1 MPKPSDLDKFRD
13 YLFDDVDTL
22 PFTPRDKE
30 RLLRYRAI
38 FTLKLE
44 RPSTSNKDIALMLMT
59 TFHVKSLSRAY
70 QDIASA
76 DILLAN
82 VRSSEKQWIRYLV
95 VETLKEAINLA
106 RDEGDIATMV
116 KAADR
121 LGKYARLDQE
131 DQEPIPYEDIVPA
144 PVEYTSDPEV
154 LGLPAPKEGAR
165 QFIERIKRRYIEVED
180 VEYKEMDHG

>member
-22 PFTPRDKE
+22 PFTERDKT

-44 RPSTSNKDIALMLMT
+44 RPSTSNKDIARMLMDQ
-59 TFHVKSLSRAY
+59 FSVKSVSRAY
-70 QDIASA
+70 HDIAAA

-106 RDEGDIATMV
+106 REDGDIATMV

-121 LGKYARLDQE
+121 LGKYTRLDQE

-154 LGLPAPKEGAR
+154 LGLPTPKEGAR
-165 QFIERIKRRYIEVED
+165 EFIERIKRRYIEAEE
-180 VEYKEMDHG
+180 VEYTEVDHG